1 MLQYMTKTEERLF
14 MLDLAI
20 VQLIAGILVTL
31 GATMFAISIGFG
43 LTIPAAM
50 QDAIS
55 QMLTRTEVSPEV
67 QKMIV
72 QESMTNYVLV
82 LAAVGILLILSGIL
96 FASIRTRKIRKQIL
110 YNNKISN
117 LLDTDIKDDSKE
129 IRPNQASL
137 PDQSHLK
144 KYELTMKRGDANNSK
159 VQADSKNE
167 MLIE

>member
-1 MLQYMTKTEERLF
+1 MTKTEERLF

-43 LTIPAAM
+43 LTIPRAM

-129 IRPNQASL
+129 IRPNRTSL
-137 PDQSHLK
+137 PNQIRLK
-144 KYELTMKRGDANNSK
+144 NDELTTERGNANNSR
-159 VQADSKNE
+159 VQTDGKNE
-167 MLIE
+167 MLID